1 MFREPH
7 GRKALQQGYIPSLL
21 PAYSALSS
29 QWAAL
34 PPSGVLAT
42 SYTPAVTQRACPTSA
57 TDWALDGR
65 AGTDLP
71 TLGRSGLITADPPA
85 AKNTSTADNS
95 SRAEK
100 ANLAAIVGG
109 TVGGVDGLTLLVIVF
124 F

>member
-1 MFREPH
+1 M
-7 GRKALQQGYIPSLL
+7 
-21 PAYSALSS
+21 
-29 QWAAL
+29 
-34 PPSGVLAT
+34 
-42 SYTPAVTQRACPTSA
+42 SA

-109 TVGGVDGLTLLVIVF
+109 TVGGVDGLILLVIVF